1 MLMYEQYMVEQ
12 IHKRAKKLQEEML
25 FINAHNAHKVVHY
38 G

>member
-1 MLMYEQYMVEQ
+1 MNNTWSNRYTKEQKSY
-12 IHKRAKKLQEEML
+12 RRQEEML